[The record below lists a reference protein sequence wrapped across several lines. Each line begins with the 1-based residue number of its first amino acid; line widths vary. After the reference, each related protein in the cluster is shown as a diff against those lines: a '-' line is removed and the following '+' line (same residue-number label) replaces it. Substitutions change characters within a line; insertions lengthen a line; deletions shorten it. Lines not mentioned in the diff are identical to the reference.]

1 MTFNASS
8 LDCGALLSQL
18 RFQLVFFGR
27 QISLCLTKTLDFEA
41 RLLLGLSTVLDV
53 LVKILLLLLKL
64 ISKVFDILATS
75 LNSFHHSI
83 VFLHR
88 RLKLNVPQSFHF
100 FELGQ
105 VASDLV
111 LSRSYIFIITQQF
124 VLHIVAPEYT
134 NQLQDVRLD
143 LHSVTVGITLLLT

>member
-1 MTFNASS
+1 MALDASS
-8 LDCGALLSQL
+8 FNCGALLSQL
-18 RFQLVFFGR
+18 RFQLVFFG
-27 QISLCLTKTLDFEA
+27 CLIRLRLAEALDFEA
-41 RLLLGLSTVLDV
+41 RLLLSLSTVL
-53 LVKILLLLLKL
+53 LVVDKILLLLLKL
-64 ISKVFDILATS
+64 ISKVLDILAAS

-134 NQLQDVRLD
+134 NKLQDVRLD